1 VRDDKTVEE
10 TPDQEIEDVVEINGA
25 EADPWIEAAVVLA
38 QQPEHDQGETSEEN
52 EIGEEAVG
60 KRPGGIFAMIRIG
73 VFLTVLI
80 AVECVIAIIVIPSA
94 EETAAMAQKLI
105 GGDGSIVLPEE
116 DEGATGK
123 EVDPTI
129 EVFLGEFHVSV
140 FQPLSNTTVRI
151 DFELYGTV
159 LADNQTEFDER
170 FFENQHRLRE
180 QVIVTLRSTDMAD
193 LADAGLGLIKRKI
206 LETTNRTLGKAIV
219 KEVIFSGFSFIEQ

>member
-1 VRDDKTVEE
+1 M
-10 TPDQEIEDVVEINGA
+10 A
-25 EADPWIEAAVVLA
+25 
-38 QQPEHDQGETSEEN
+38 
-52 EIGEEAVG
+52 EEAIQADEQNVDEVDAGG
-60 KRPGGIFAMIRIG
+60 KRTGGIFAMVRIG

-80 AVECVIAIIVIPSA
+80 AIECVIAIIVIPSA

-105 GGDGSIVLPEE
+105 GSDVSILLPEE
-116 DEGATGK
+116 DEGTKG
-123 EVDPTI
+123 EEGDPTV

-159 LADNQTEFDER
+159 LADKQTTFDEQ
-170 FFENQHRLRE
+170 FIENQHRLRE

-206 LETTNRTLGKAIV
+206 LETTNRTLGKAVV
-219 KEVIFSGFSFIEQ
+219 KEVVFSDFSFIEQ

>member
-1 VRDDKTVEE
+1 M
-10 TPDQEIEDVVEINGA
+10 A
-25 EADPWIEAAVVLA
+25 
-38 QQPEHDQGETSEEN
+38 
-52 EIGEEAVG
+52 EEAIQADEQNADEVEAGG
-60 KRPGGIFAMIRIG
+60 KRPGGIFAMVRIG

-80 AVECVIAIIVIPSA
+80 TVECVIAIIVISSA

-116 DEGATGK
+116 DEGAMEK
-123 EVDPTI
+123 EEDPTVEI
-129 EVFLGEFHVSV
+129 FLGEFHVSV

-159 LADNQTEFDER
+159 LADKQTEFDER
-170 FFENQHRLRE
+170 YIENQHRLRE

-219 KEVIFSGFSFIEQ
+219 KEVIFSDFSFIEQ

>member
-1 VRDDKTVEE
+1 M
-10 TPDQEIEDVVEINGA
+10 A
-25 EADPWIEAAVVLA
+25 
-38 QQPEHDQGETSEEN
+38 
-52 EIGEEAVG
+52 EEAIQADEQNVDEVEAGG
-60 KRPGGIFAMIRIG
+60 KRQGGIFAMVRIG

-94 EETAAMAQKLI
+94 EETAAMAKILI

-116 DEGATGK
+116 DEGIEGG
-123 EVDPTI
+123 EEDPTV

-159 LADNQTEFDER
+159 LADKQTAFDER
-170 FFENQHRLRE
+170 FIENQHRLRE

-219 KEVIFSGFSFIEQ
+219 KEVVFSDFSYIEQ